1 MAGLLDYI
9 TEAAKAQ
16 YAKGAPYRNALGGLL
31 SGDMTAL
38 QELNQPSPVMPNE
51 ALDVAMAFAPM
62 GITKAVGGKFPLTE
76 FEVKQ
81 LTAQRNAA
89 LPVAEGGL
97 GLPASNTAM
106 DRAKALGFDTDVY
119 HGTNQDITGGFNPV
133 YADNLTFTTPNPK
146 FASDWIGKGAKQKRT
161 GDVAEKEREQA
172 YQEYKAIREKIMNPN
187 TLNNLKGEA
196 FNKEYDMRLAL
207 AQEELKKAGLSKMDS
222 SIHGNILP
230 LKSRVK
236 NTFNPST
243 DYEVMSDYIKSAFPN
258 ETPNGN
264 VLNMFKSGDYIV
276 YETPKAVEAL
286 KNRGYDSMMLRE
298 SASQPNSTLA
308 IFDPSLIR
316 SRFAAFDPFRRN
328 ESDILAGVGVGVPVA
343 SGLLDIEN
351 KKVPKKE
358 KKKTK

>member
-38 QELNQPSPVMPNE
+38 QELNKPSPVMPNE

-62 GITKAVGGKFPLTE
+62 GITKAAGSKFPLTE

-106 DRAKALGFDTDVY
+106 DRAKALGFNNNKWHETDVN
-119 HGTNQDITGGFNPV
+119 GFNGISLEGFNPNRAV
-133 YADNLTFTTPNPK
+133 SA
-146 FASDWIGKGAKQKRT
+146 ASDEQTPYSVFVKDSAKPVGIKIDNQMQMPLMTREGNSLSFNTRDGLRGYFNQYPDIRIAMDNVKNADKLGAAEIDKIGDEMFSYGRGNVHPNQAELWRQISEITGNNGMVNKLAKVSK
-161 GDVAEKEREQA
+161 
-172 YQEYKAIREKIMNPN
+172 EKI
-187 TLNNLKGEA
+187 TT
-196 FNKEYDMRLAL
+196 
-207 AQEELKKAGLSKMDS
+207 Q
-222 SIHGNILP
+222 
-230 LKSRVK
+230 
-236 NTFNPST
+236 
-243 DYEVMSDYIKSAFPN
+243 
-258 ETPNGN
+258 
-264 VLNMFKSGDYIV
+264 
-276 YETPKAVEAL
+276 L
-286 KNRGYDSMMLRE
+286 KNDNIDSINLFKDEGSMGRAVNTQMIL
-298 SASQPNSTLA
+298 
-308 IFDPSLIR
+308 DPKNIR

-328 ESDILAGVGVGVPVA
+328 EADILAGVGVGVPVA

>member
-51 ALDVAMAFAPM
+51 ALDVAMTFAPM

-97 GLPASNTAM
+97 GLPVNNTAM
-106 DRAKALGFDTDVY
+106 DRAKALGFDDKTYY
-119 HGTNQDITGGFNPV
+119 HGTNADIKAFDPEKSAMGGITWIAETPK
-133 YADNLTFTTPNPK
+133 YANDFTTN
-146 FASDWIGKGAKQKRT
+146 
-161 GDVAEKEREQA
+161 
-172 YQEYKAIREKIMNPN
+172 
-187 TLNNLKGEA
+187 
-196 FNKEYDMRLAL
+196 
-207 AQEELKKAGLSKMDS
+207 S
-222 SIHGNILP
+222 SLGSGNILP
-230 LKSRVK
+230 LKAKMGKTAGWKEYDQLGLDELTGRGYESTWLPEK
-236 NTFNPST
+236 NAESVGFVFNPNQLRST
-243 DYEVMSDYIKSAFPN
+243 N
-258 ETPNGN
+258 
-264 VLNMFKSGDYIV
+264 
-276 YETPKAVEAL
+276 
-286 KNRGYDSMMLRE
+286 
-298 SASQPNSTLA
+298 
-308 IFDPSLIR
+308 
-316 SRFAAFDPFRRN
+316 AAFDPFRRN
-328 ESDILAGVGVGVPVA
+328 EADILAGVGVGVPVA